1 MTALRHHAT
10 ERDAPTPIT
19 PPEGPFEVW
28 ALSDD
33 GAERLLATDDAAHAE
48 LTFRKRGHA
57 LARGGVVLRL
67 DVNLSRAQHS
77 VLKHAVKYPPVTP
90 TPPAEEVHAVH
101 EDPVKTKDK
110 GPETAPPPCTAK
122 DCDQPCGRVRA
133 DTQPALAN
141 LCPHDRSLAHGRARD
156 WGLSLD
162 AAAQTLRDGVTE
174 RPPEAAPSRRKHR
187 DAKPSKRSQSA
198 KKAPTKT
205 VRKVAKAKT
214 SKPKAAPSQSPTGL
228 LSVNF
233 VPTDHAVI
241 ERVTRALAVVQT
253 LGGIE
258 RAEKIAEAH
267 AFGGGA

>member
-174 RPPEAAPSRRKHR
+174 RPPEATPSRRKHQ
-187 DAKPSKRSQSA
+187 DAKPSKRPKPSQSA
-198 KKAPTKT
+198 KPVKKGAPKT
-205 VRKVAKAKT
+205 
-214 SKPKAAPSQSPTGL
+214 PSQSPTEALGARL
-228 LSVNF
+228 ASLRGV
-233 VPTDHAVI
+233 TE
-241 ERVTRALAVVQT
+241 ERVREIAREVV
-253 LGGIE
+253 E
-258 RAEKIAEAH
+258 AELVKLLKVFA
-267 AFGGGA
+267 